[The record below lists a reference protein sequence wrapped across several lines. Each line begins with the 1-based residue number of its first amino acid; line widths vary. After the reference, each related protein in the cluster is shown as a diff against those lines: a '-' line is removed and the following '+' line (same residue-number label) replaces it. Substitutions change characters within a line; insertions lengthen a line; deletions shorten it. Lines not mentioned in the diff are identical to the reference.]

1 MNFKLNTTHMRT
13 QSKNVFFLTVLMLAL
28 VTTAVSAQSTSPYRG
43 TVKDAGGEPLIG
55 VSVLVKGTTS
65 GVITNIDGEYSIH
78 AKQGDVLVF
87 SYVGMNTREVLL
99 SSQLVNDIVLT
110 EEATGLN
117 EIVVIGYGIQK
128 RGDLTTAVSSVSTED
143 LDMRPITSAAQAIQ
157 GKAAG
162 VQVIQPNGRPGAG
175 MVIRVRGTTSMNAS
189 NDPLYVVD
197 GVPMNNIDFLS
208 ANDIESMQI
217 MKDASSAAIYGSR
230 GANGVVMIT
239 TKAAAPK
246 DRSSISFSTYKGIT
260 NISRRIES
268 LNLAE
273 YKEYLSDLQS
283 SVVLPD
289 GLTDQTNWFDETFT
303 TGIRSN
309 YQLSAS
315 GTSNKVNYFLSGG
328 YTDETGII
336 NTTAFKRFNFRSS
349 VDAELFK
356 WLTVSGNIS
365 YSNNISIG
373 DIISG
378 TGSNRGG
385 VILSVINTPTYAP
398 IWDADNPKHYY
409 GRFFG
414 VSNLTHPLE
423 NLARTKNNKHNTHRL
438 LATGKSVIS
447 FMPELKL
454 TSSITGDMTY
464 YNYTSFLDPI
474 STSYGRGQFGEAQ
487 DNRSFGA
494 VMILD
499 NILTY
504 NKKINLHGF
513 EAMAGTSYTVSD
525 WSQSYQFASHYANDL
540 VQTLNAANKI
550 SPGNGTT
557 ASQWA
562 IMSYLGRISYNY
574 DSKYLATVNVRADG
588 SSKLAPSGRW
598 GYFPSV
604 SAAWRASS
612 EKFLADVHWLDDLKL
627 RAGWGQT
634 GNQDGLGDYAY
645 LERYNFNRIE
655 WWKPGQGDAVPTYSQ
670 VSLSSSDLTWE
681 TTTQTNIGMDLTVF
695 QSRLTMNLDYY
706 FKRTTDMLMWV
717 TLPAGSAA
725 VNFIQRNEGEM
736 TNRGIEL
743 SMSSK
748 NLIGD
753 FKWTTDFNIS
763 HNKNRLESLVFKQ
776 VYYDARVTDILSDYA
791 VKNMPG
797 RPLGG
802 FWGYESAGVD
812 PETGELM
819 YVDKN
824 NDGVVNA
831 SDRTYIGDPNPDF
844 TYGMTNIFSYKNFNL
859 SILLQGTYGN
869 DIFNVSRVE
878 SEGMYDPK
886 NQSKRVIDRWRRPGM
901 ITSIPKAGYD
911 MKISSYFVEDGSY
924 LRIKDVTLS
933 YDFDMKWMK
942 KVGVRKIQPYATVT
956 NLFTFTKYL
965 GFDPEVN
972 QWGNSG
978 NVQGIDYG
986 TYPQT
991 RSFIVG
997 LNIEI

>member
-1 MNFKLNTTHMRT
+1 MRT
-13 QSKNVFFLTVLMLAL
+13 QRKNVLCLIVLIL
-28 VTTAVSAQSTSPYRG
+28 VFVTSAISAQSTSNYRG

-65 GVITNIDGEYSIH
+65 GVITNLDGEYSIH

-87 SYVGMNTREVLL
+87 SYVGMNAREVAL
-99 SSQLVNDIVLT
+99 SSQLVNDVILT
-110 EEATGLN
+110 EEAKGLD
-117 EIVVIGYGIQK
+117 EIVVIGYGVQK

-239 TKAAAPK
+239 TKATVPK
-246 DRSSISFSTYKGIT
+246 DRSSISFSTYRGIT

-336 NTTAFKRFNFRSS
+336 NTTAFKRFNFRSA

-398 IWDADNPKHYY
+398 IWDTDNPKHYY
-409 GRFFG
+409 NRFFG
-414 VSNLTHPLE
+414 VSNITHPLE

-447 FMPELKL
+447 FMPDLKL
-454 TSSITGDMTY
+454 SSSITGDMTY

-474 STSYGRGQFGEAQ
+474 STSYMDVGSLEKR
-487 DNRSFGA
+487 R
-494 VMILD
+494 
-499 NILTY
+499 
-504 NKKINLHGF
+504 
-513 EAMAGTSYTVSD
+513 
-525 WSQSYQFASHYANDL
+525 
-540 VQTLNAANKI
+540 
-550 SPGNGTT
+550 TT
-557 ASQWA
+557 AR
-562 IMSYLGRISYNY
+562 LG
-574 DSKYLATVNVRADG
+574 L
-588 SSKLAPSGRW
+588 
-598 GYFPSV
+598 
-604 SAAWRASS
+604 
-612 EKFLADVHWLDDLKL
+612 
-627 RAGWGQT
+627 
-634 GNQDGLGDYAY
+634 
-645 LERYNFNRIE
+645 
-655 WWKPGQGDAVPTYSQ
+655 
-670 VSLSSSDLTWE
+670 
-681 TTTQTNIGMDLTVF
+681 
-695 QSRLTMNLDYY
+695 
-706 FKRTTDMLMWV
+706 
-717 TLPAGSAA
+717 
-725 VNFIQRNEGEM
+725 
-736 TNRGIEL
+736 
-743 SMSSK
+743 
-748 NLIGD
+748 
-753 FKWTTDFNIS
+753 
-763 HNKNRLESLVFKQ
+763 
-776 VYYDARVTDILSDYA
+776 
-791 VKNMPG
+791 
-797 RPLGG
+797 
-802 FWGYESAGVD
+802 
-812 PETGELM
+812 
-819 YVDKN
+819 
-824 NDGVVNA
+824 
-831 SDRTYIGDPNPDF
+831 
-844 TYGMTNIFSYKNFNL
+844 
-859 SILLQGTYGN
+859 
-869 DIFNVSRVE
+869 
-878 SEGMYDPK
+878 
-886 NQSKRVIDRWRRPGM
+886 
-901 ITSIPKAGYD
+901 
-911 MKISSYFVEDGSY
+911 
-924 LRIKDVTLS
+924 
-933 YDFDMKWMK
+933 
-942 KVGVRKIQPYATVT
+942 
-956 NLFTFTKYL
+956 
-965 GFDPEVN
+965 
-972 QWGNSG
+972 
-978 NVQGIDYG
+978 
-986 TYPQT
+986 
-991 RSFIVG
+991 
-997 LNIEI
+997 

>member
-1 MNFKLNTTHMRT
+1 MKTHKKHLFSFVILLLM
-13 QSKNVFFLTVLMLAL
+13 FF
-28 VTTAVSAQSTSPYRG
+28 SQQSTAWGQSGGNYQG
-43 TVKDAGGEPLIG
+43 TVTDTSGETLIG
-55 VSVLVKGTTS
+55 VSVLIKGTTT
-65 GVITNIDGEYSIH
+65 GVVTNIDGQYNIS
-78 AKQGDVLVF
+78 ARQGDVLVF
-87 SYVGMNTREVLL
+87 SYVGMVTRELPL
-99 SSQLVNDIVLT
+99 GSQLVNNVVLT
-110 EEATGLN
+110 EEAKGL
-117 EIVVIGYGIQK
+117 EEVVVIGYGVAK
-128 RGDLTTAVSSVSTED
+128 RKDVTTAVSSVSTED

-239 TKAAAPK
+239 TKATARK
-246 DRSSISFSTYKGIT
+246 DRSAISFSAYTGIT
-260 NISRRIES
+260 NISRKIES

-273 YKEYLSDLQS
+273 YKEYLTDLKS

-303 TGIRSN
+303 TGIRHN

-315 GTSNKVNYFLSGG
+315 GASNKVNYFISGG

-349 VDAELFK
+349 VESEMYK
-356 WLTVSGNIS
+356 WLTLSANIS
-365 YSNNISIG
+365 YSNNISKG

-378 TGSNRGG
+378 TGANRGG

-398 IWDADNPKHYY
+398 VWDTENPKHYY
-409 GRFFG
+409 NRFYG
-414 VSNLTHPLE
+414 VSNITHPLE
-423 NLARTKNNKHNTHRL
+423 NLARTKNNKNDTHRL
-438 LATGKSVIS
+438 LATGKSVIT
-447 FMPELKL
+447 FIPELKL
-454 TSSITGDMTY
+454 SSSITADMNY
-464 YNYTSFLDPI
+464 WNYTSFLDPV

-487 DNRSFGA
+487 DNRSFTK
-494 VMILD
+494 VMMLD

-504 NKKINLHGF
+504 NKKINLNNF

-525 WSQSYQFASHYANDL
+525 WSQSYQFGSHFANDL
-540 VQTLNAANKI
+540 IQTLNAANKI
-550 SPGNGTT
+550 SPSNGSTG
-557 ASQWA
+557 SQWA
-562 IMSYLGRISYNY
+562 IMSYLGRLSYNY
-574 DSKYLATVNVRADG
+574 DSKYLATINMRADG

-604 SAAWRASS
+604 SAAWRISS
-612 EKFLADVHWLDDLKL
+612 EPFMAGFNWMNDLKL

-645 LERYNFNRIE
+645 LERYDFNRIE

-681 TTTQTNIGMDLTVF
+681 TTTQTNIGLDATMF
-695 QSRLTMNLDYY
+695 QNRLTFNIDYY
-706 FKRTTDMLMWV
+706 FKRTRDMLMWV

-725 VNFIQRNEGEM
+725 VSSIQRNEGEM
-736 TNRGIEL
+736 TNKGIEF
-743 SMSSK
+743 SVSSK
-748 NLIGD
+748 NLTGD
-753 FKWTTDFNIS
+753 FKWNTDFNIS
-763 HNKNRLESLVFKQ
+763 HNKNMLVSLDFKQ
-776 VYYDARVTDILSDYA
+776 VYYDARVTDILSDFA

-802 FWGYESAGVD
+802 FWGYESEGVD

-824 NDGVVNA
+824 NDGFINA
-831 SDRTYIGDPNPDF
+831 SDRGYIGDPNPDF
-844 TYGMTNIFSYKNFNL
+844 TYGMTNYFSFKNFNL
-859 SILLQGTYGN
+859 SVLLQGTYGN
-869 DIFNVSRVE
+869 DIFNVSRIE
-878 SEGMYDPK
+878 SEGMYDAK
-886 NQSKRVIDRWRRPGM
+886 NQSKRILERWRRPGM
-901 ITSIPKAGYD
+901 ISTIPKAGYD

-924 LRIKDVTLS
+924 LRIKDITLS
-933 YDFDMKWMK
+933 YDFSMNWMK
-942 KVGVRKIQPYATVT
+942 KLGITRLQPYATVT

-978 NVQGIDYG
+978 NVQGMDYG

-991 RSFIVG
+991 RSFIFGV
-997 LNIEI
+997 NVDI

>member
-1 MNFKLNTTHMRT
+1 MRT
-13 QSKNVFFLTVLMLAL
+13 QRKNVLCLIVLIL
-28 VTTAVSAQSTSPYRG
+28 VFVTSAISAQSTSNYRG

-65 GVITNIDGEYSIH
+65 GVITNLDGEYSIH

-87 SYVGMNTREVLL
+87 SYVGMNAREVAL
-99 SSQLVNDIVLT
+99 SSQLVNDVILT
-110 EEATGLN
+110 EEAKGLD
-117 EIVVIGYGIQK
+117 EIVVIGYGVQK

-239 TKAAAPK
+239 TKATVPK
-246 DRSSISFSTYKGIT
+246 DRSSISFSTYRGIT

-303 TGIRSN
+303 TGIRNN

-336 NTTAFKRFNFRSS
+336 NTTAFKRFNFRSA

-398 IWDADNPKHYY
+398 IWDTDNPKHYY
-409 GRFFG
+409 NRFFG
-414 VSNLTHPLE
+414 VSNITHPLE

-447 FMPELKL
+447 FMPDLKL
-454 TSSITGDMTY
+454 SSSITGDMTY

-494 VMILD
+494 VMMLD

-504 NKKINLHGF
+504 NKKINLHSF

-525 WSQSYQFASHYANDL
+525 WSESYQFASHFANDL

-574 DSKYLATVNVRADG
+574 DSKYLATFNVRADG

-598 GYFPSV
+598 GYFPSF

-670 VSLSSSDLTWE
+670 ASLSSSDLTWE
-681 TTTQTNIGMDLTVF
+681 TTTQTNIGLDLTMF

-725 VNFIQRNEGEM
+725 VNSIQRNEGEM
-736 TNRGIEL
+736 TNRGVEL
-743 SMSSK
+743 SVSSK
-748 NLIGD
+748 NFVGD
-753 FKWTTDFNIS
+753 FKWSTDFNIS

-802 FWGYESAGVD
+802 FWGYESTGVD
-812 PETGELM
+812 PETGELI

-824 NDGVVNA
+824 NDDFINA

-844 TYGMTNIFSYKNFNL
+844 TFGMTNIFSYKNFNL

-869 DIFNVSRVE
+869 DIFNVSRIE
-878 SEGMYDPK
+878 SEGMYDAK

-933 YDFDMKWMK
+933 YDFDMNWMK
-942 KVGVRKIQPYATVT
+942 KVGIRKIQPYATVT

>member
-1 MNFKLNTTHMRT
+1 MRT
-13 QSKNVFFLTVLMLAL
+13 QSKIFFFLMVLLLMFVYSAS
-28 VTTAVSAQSTSPYRG
+28 SAQSASSYRG
-43 TVKDAGGEPLIG
+43 TVKDSGGEPLIG
-55 VSVLVKGTTS
+55 VSVVIKGTTN
-65 GVITNIDGEYSIH
+65 GVITNFDGEYSIT
-78 AKQGDVLVF
+78 AKPGDVLVF
-87 SYVGMNTREVLL
+87 SYVGMNSQEVQLTT
-99 SSQLVNDIVLT
+99 QLVSDIVLN
-110 EEATGLN
+110 EEAKGLE

-128 RGDLTTAVSSVSTED
+128 RKDLTTAVSSVSTED

-239 TKAAAPK
+239 TKATAPK
-246 DRSSISFSTYKGIT
+246 DRSSISFSSYKGIT
-260 NISRRIES
+260 NINRRIES
-268 LNLAE
+268 LNLNE
-273 YKEYLSDLQS
+273 YKEYLKDLKS

-303 TGIRSN
+303 TGIRNN

-315 GTSNKVNYFLSGG
+315 GTSNKINYFLSGG

-336 NTTAFKRFNFRSS
+336 NTTSFKRFNFRSA
-349 VDAELFK
+349 VEAEMFK
-356 WLTVSGNIS
+356 WLTLSGNIS
-365 YSNNISIG
+365 YSNNTTIG

-385 VILSVINTPTYAP
+385 VILSVINTPSYAP
-398 IWDADNPKHYY
+398 IWDTDNPKHYY
-409 GRFFG
+409 NRFFG
-414 VSNLTHPLE
+414 VSNITHPLE
-423 NLARTKNNKHNTHRL
+423 NLARTKNNRNNNHRL
-438 LATGKSVIS
+438 LATGKSVIT
-447 FMPELKL
+447 FIPDLKL
-454 TSSITGDMTY
+454 SSSITGDMTY
-464 YNYTSFLDPI
+464 SNYTSFLDPI
-474 STSYGRGQFGEAQ
+474 STSYGRGQFGEAN
-487 DNRSFGA
+487 DNRSFG
-494 VMILD
+494 VVTMLD

-504 NKKINLHGF
+504 NKKIDLHNF

-525 WSQSYQFASHYANDL
+525 WSQSYQFASHFANDL

-574 DSKYLATVNVRADG
+574 DSKYLATINVRADG

-598 GYFPSV
+598 GYFPSF
-604 SAAWRASS
+604 SAAWRVSS
-612 EKFLADVHWLDDLKL
+612 EDFLADLKWLNDLKL

-670 VSLSSSDLTWE
+670 VSLSSSNLTWE
-681 TTTQTNIGMDLTVF
+681 TTTQTNIGLDATLF
-695 QSRLTMNLDYY
+695 QSRLSLNLDYY
-706 FKRTTDMLMWV
+706 FKRTKDMLMWV
-717 TLPAGSAA
+717 TLPAGSSA
-725 VNFIQRNEGEM
+725 VNSIQRNEGEM
-736 TNRGIEL
+736 TNKGIEL
-743 SMSSK
+743 SISSK
-748 NLIGD
+748 NLVRE
-753 FKWTTDFNIS
+753 FKWSTDFNIS

-776 VYYDARVTDILSDYA
+776 VYYDARVTDILSDFA

-797 RPLGG
+797 RSLGG
-802 FWGYESAGVD
+802 FWGYESEGVD

-824 NDGVVNA
+824 DDGFINA
-831 SDRTYIGDPNPDF
+831 SDRAYIGDPNPDF
-844 TYGMTNIFSYKNFNL
+844 TYGMTNMFSYKNFSL
-859 SILLQGTYGN
+859 SVLLQGTYGN
-869 DIFNVSRVE
+869 DIFNVSRIE
-878 SEGMYDPK
+878 SEGMYDAK
-886 NQSKRVIDRWRRPGM
+886 NQSKRIIERWRRPGM

-924 LRIKDVTLS
+924 LRIKDITLS
-933 YDFDMKWMK
+933 YDFNMDWMRII
-942 KVGVRKIQPYATVT
+942 GVRKIQPYATVT

-978 NVQGIDYG
+978 NVQGMDYG

-991 RSFIVG
+991 RSFIFGINV
-997 LNIEI
+997 EI

>member
-1 MNFKLNTTHMRT
+1 MMVVLIMYLSCSITAWGQTTG
-13 QSKNVFFLTVLMLAL
+13 N
-28 VTTAVSAQSTSPYRG
+28 YRG
-43 TVKDAGGEPLIG
+43 TITDANREALIG
-55 VSVLVKGTTS
+55 VSVKVKGTTT
-65 GVITNIDGEYSIH
+65 GVVTNINGQYSIQ
-78 AKQGDVLVF
+78 ARPGDVLVF
-87 SYVGMNTREVLL
+87 SYVGMVTQEKILT
-99 SSQLVNDIVLT
+99 SQLDNDIVLT
-110 EEATGLN
+110 EEAKGL
-117 EIVVIGYGIQK
+117 EEVVVIGYGVAK
-128 RGDLTTAVSSVSTED
+128 RKDVTTAVSSVSTED
-143 LDMRPITSAAQAIQ
+143 LNLRPITSAAQAIQ

-162 VQVIQPNGRPGAG
+162 VQVIQPNGKPGAG

-239 TKAAAPK
+239 TKATARK
-246 DRSSISFSTYKGIT
+246 DRSAVSFSAYTGIS
-260 NISRRIES
+260 NVSRKMES
-268 LNLAE
+268 LNLEE
-273 YKEYLSDLQS
+273 YREYLSDLKS

-289 GLTDQTNWFDETFT
+289 GLTDQTNWFDETFS
-303 TGIRSN
+303 TGIRHN

-315 GTSNKVNYFLSGG
+315 GASNKVNYFLSGG

-336 NTTAFKRFNFRSS
+336 SSTSFKRFNFRTS
-349 VDAELFK
+349 VESELYK
-356 WLTVSGNIS
+356 WLNLSANIS
-365 YSNNISIG
+365 YSNNISKG

-398 IWDADNPKHYY
+398 VWDTENPKYY
-409 GRFFG
+409 YNKFYG
-414 VSNLTHPLE
+414 VSNITHPLE
-423 NLARTKNNKHNTHRL
+423 NLARTRDNKNDTHRL
-438 LATGKSVIS
+438 LATGKGVIT
-447 FMPELKL
+447 FFPDLKL

-464 YNYTSFLDPI
+464 SNYTSFLDPV
-474 STSYGRGQFGEAQ
+474 STSYGRGQYGEAQ
-487 DNRSFGA
+487 DNRSFNR
-494 VMILD
+494 VMMLD

-504 NKKINLHGF
+504 TKKIKSHNF

-525 WSQSYQFASHYANDL
+525 WSQSYQFASHFANDI
-540 VQTLNAANKI
+540 VKTLNAANKI
-550 SPGNGTT
+550 SPGNGST

-562 IMSYLGRISYNY
+562 IMSYLGRLSYNY
-574 DSKYLATVNVRADG
+574 ESKYLLSMNIRADG

-604 SAAWRASS
+604 SAAWRISS
-612 EKFLADVHWLDDLKL
+612 EEFMSDLTWLNDLKI

-645 LERYNFNRIE
+645 LERYDFNRIE
-655 WWKPGQGDAVPTYSQ
+655 WWKPGQADAVPTYSQ
-670 VSLSSSDLTWE
+670 VSLSSQDLTWE
-681 TTTQTNIGMDLTVF
+681 TTTQSNIGFDAMLLHN
-695 QSRLTMNLDYY
+695 RLTINADYY
-706 FKRTTDMLMWV
+706 FKRTRNMLMWV

-725 VNFIQRNEGEM
+725 VSSIQRNEGEM
-736 TNRGIEL
+736 TNQGIEL
-743 SMSSK
+743 SLSSK
-748 NLIGD
+748 NLVGK
-753 FKWTTDFNIS
+753 FKWNTDFNIS
-763 HNKNRLESLVFKQ
+763 HNQNMLVKLDFKQ

-802 FWGYESAGVD
+802 FWGYESQGVD

-824 NDGVVNA
+824 DDGFINA
-831 SDRTYIGDPNPDF
+831 SDRGYIGDPNPDF
-844 TYGMTNIFSYKNFNL
+844 TYGMTNSFSFKNFNL
-859 SILLQGTYGN
+859 SVLLQGTYGN
-869 DIFNVSRVE
+869 DIFNVSRIE
-878 SEGMYDPK
+878 SEGMYDAK
-886 NQSKRVIDRWRRPGM
+886 NQSKRIVERWRRPGM

-911 MKISSYFVEDGSY
+911 MKISSYFIEDGSY
-924 LRIKDVTLS
+924 LRVKDVTLS
-933 YDFDMKWMK
+933 YDFSMNWMK
-942 KVGVRKIQPYATVT
+942 KLGISKLQPYATVT

-991 RSFIVG
+991 RSFIFGVNVD
-997 LNIEI
+997 L

>member
-1 MNFKLNTTHMRT
+1 MMVVLIMYLSCSITAWGQTTGY
-13 QSKNVFFLTVLMLAL
+13 
-28 VTTAVSAQSTSPYRG
+28 YRG
-43 TVKDAGGEPLIG
+43 TITDANREALIG
-55 VSVLVKGTTS
+55 VSVKVKGTTT
-65 GVITNIDGEYSIH
+65 GVVTNINGQYSIQ
-78 AKQGDVLVF
+78 ARPGDVLVF
-87 SYVGMNTREVLL
+87 SYIGMVTQEKILT
-99 SSQLVNDIVLT
+99 SQLDNDIVLT
-110 EEATGLN
+110 EEAKGL
-117 EIVVIGYGIQK
+117 EEVVVIGYGVAK
-128 RGDLTTAVSSVSTED
+128 RKDVTTAVSSVSTED
-143 LDMRPITSAAQAIQ
+143 LNLRPITSAAQAIQ

-162 VQVIQPNGRPGAG
+162 VQVIQPNGKPGAG

-239 TKAAAPK
+239 TKATARK
-246 DRSSISFSTYKGIT
+246 DRSAVSFSAYTGIS
-260 NISRRIES
+260 NVSRKIES
-268 LNLAE
+268 LNLEE
-273 YKEYLSDLQS
+273 YREYLSDLKS

-289 GLTDQTNWFDETFT
+289 GLTDQTNWFDETFS
-303 TGIRSN
+303 TGIRHN

-315 GTSNKVNYFLSGG
+315 GASNKVNYFLSGG

-336 NTTAFKRFNFRSS
+336 SSTSFKRFNFRTS
-349 VDAELFK
+349 VESELYK
-356 WLTVSGNIS
+356 WLNLSANIS
-365 YSNNISIG
+365 YSNNISKG

-398 IWDADNPKHYY
+398 VWDTENPKYY
-409 GRFFG
+409 YNKFYG
-414 VSNLTHPLE
+414 VSNITHPLE
-423 NLARTKNNKHNTHRL
+423 NLARTRDNKNDTHRL
-438 LATGKSVIS
+438 LATGKGVIT
-447 FMPELKL
+447 FFPDLKL

-464 YNYTSFLDPI
+464 SNYTSFLDPV
-474 STSYGRGQFGEAQ
+474 STSYGRGQYGEAQ
-487 DNRSFGA
+487 DNRSFNR
-494 VMILD
+494 VMMLD

-504 NKKINLHGF
+504 TKKIKSHNF

-525 WSQSYQFASHYANDL
+525 WSQSYQFASHFANDI
-540 VQTLNAANKI
+540 VKTLNAANKI
-550 SPGNGTT
+550 SPGNGST

-562 IMSYLGRISYNY
+562 IMSYLGRLSYNY
-574 DSKYLATVNVRADG
+574 ESKYLLSMNIRADG

-604 SAAWRASS
+604 SAAWRISS
-612 EKFLADVHWLDDLKL
+612 EEFMSDLTWLNDLKI

-645 LERYNFNRIE
+645 LERYDFNRIE
-655 WWKPGQGDAVPTYSQ
+655 WWKPGQADAVPTYSQ
-670 VSLSSSDLTWE
+670 VSLSSQDLTWE
-681 TTTQTNIGMDLTVF
+681 TTTQSNIGFDAMLLHN
-695 QSRLTMNLDYY
+695 RLTFNADYY
-706 FKRTTDMLMWV
+706 FKRTRNMLMWV

-725 VNFIQRNEGEM
+725 VSSIQRNEGEM
-736 TNRGIEL
+736 TNQGIEL
-743 SMSSK
+743 SLSSK
-748 NLIGD
+748 NLVGK
-753 FKWTTDFNIS
+753 FKWNTDFNIS
-763 HNKNRLESLVFKQ
+763 HNQNMLVKLDFKQ

-802 FWGYESAGVD
+802 FWGYESQGVD

-824 NDGVVNA
+824 DDGFINA
-831 SDRTYIGDPNPDF
+831 SDRGYIGDPNPDF
-844 TYGMTNIFSYKNFNL
+844 TYGMTNSFSFKNFNL
-859 SILLQGTYGN
+859 SVLLQGTYGN
-869 DIFNVSRVE
+869 DIFNVSRIE
-878 SEGMYDPK
+878 SEGMYDAK
-886 NQSKRVIDRWRRPGM
+886 NQSKRIVERWRRPGM

-911 MKISSYFVEDGSY
+911 MKISSYFIEDGSY
-924 LRIKDVTLS
+924 LRVKDVTLS
-933 YDFDMKWMK
+933 YDFSMNWMK
-942 KVGVRKIQPYATVT
+942 KLGISKLQPYATVT

-991 RSFIVG
+991 RSFIFGVNVD
-997 LNIEI
+997 L

>member
-1 MNFKLNTTHMRT
+1 MRT
-13 QSKNVFFLTVLMLAL
+13 KRKNFISMMVVLIMYLSCSITAWGQ
-28 VTTAVSAQSTSPYRG
+28 TTGNYRG
-43 TVKDAGGEPLIG
+43 TITDANREALIG
-55 VSVLVKGTTS
+55 VSVKVKGTTT
-65 GVITNIDGEYSIH
+65 GVVTNINGQYSIQ
-78 AKQGDVLVF
+78 ARPGDVLVF
-87 SYVGMNTREVLL
+87 SYVGMVTQEKILT
-99 SSQLVNDIVLT
+99 SQLDNDIVLT
-110 EEATGLN
+110 EEAKGL
-117 EIVVIGYGIQK
+117 EEVVVIGYGVAK
-128 RGDLTTAVSSVSTED
+128 RKDVTTAVSSVSTED
-143 LDMRPITSAAQAIQ
+143 LNLRPITSAAQAIQ

-162 VQVIQPNGRPGAG
+162 VQVIQPNGKPGAG

-239 TKAAAPK
+239 TKATARK
-246 DRSSISFSTYKGIT
+246 DRSAVSFSAYTGIS
-260 NISRRIES
+260 NVSRKMES
-268 LNLAE
+268 LNLEE
-273 YKEYLSDLQS
+273 YREYLSDLKS

-289 GLTDQTNWFDETFT
+289 GLTDQTNWFDETFS
-303 TGIRSN
+303 TGIRHN

-315 GTSNKVNYFLSGG
+315 GASNKVNYFLSGG

-336 NTTAFKRFNFRSS
+336 SSTSFKRFNFRTS
-349 VDAELFK
+349 VESELYK
-356 WLTVSGNIS
+356 WLNLSANIS
-365 YSNNISIG
+365 YSNNISKG

-398 IWDADNPKHYY
+398 VWDTENPKYY
-409 GRFFG
+409 YNKFYG
-414 VSNLTHPLE
+414 VSNITHPLE
-423 NLARTKNNKHNTHRL
+423 NLARTRDNKNDTHRL
-438 LATGKSVIS
+438 LATGKGVIT
-447 FMPELKL
+447 FFPDLKL

-464 YNYTSFLDPI
+464 SNYTSFLDPV
-474 STSYGRGQFGEAQ
+474 STSYGRGQYGEAQ
-487 DNRSFGA
+487 DNRSFNR
-494 VMILD
+494 VMMLD

-504 NKKINLHGF
+504 TKKIKSHNF

-525 WSQSYQFASHYANDL
+525 WSQSYQFASHFANDI
-540 VQTLNAANKI
+540 VKTLNAANKI
-550 SPGNGTT
+550 SPGNGST

-562 IMSYLGRISYNY
+562 IMSYLGRLSYNY
-574 DSKYLATVNVRADG
+574 ESKYLLSMNIRADG

-604 SAAWRASS
+604 SAAWRISS
-612 EKFLADVHWLDDLKL
+612 EEFMSDLTWLNDLKI

-645 LERYNFNRIE
+645 LERYDFNRIE
-655 WWKPGQGDAVPTYSQ
+655 WWKPGQADAVPTYSQ
-670 VSLSSSDLTWE
+670 VSLSSQDLTWE
-681 TTTQTNIGMDLTVF
+681 TTTQSNIGFDAMLLHN
-695 QSRLTMNLDYY
+695 RLTINADYY
-706 FKRTTDMLMWV
+706 FKRTRNMLMWV

-725 VNFIQRNEGEM
+725 VSSIQRNEGEM
-736 TNRGIEL
+736 TNQGIEL
-743 SMSSK
+743 SLSSK
-748 NLIGD
+748 NLVGK
-753 FKWTTDFNIS
+753 FKWNTDFNIS
-763 HNKNRLESLVFKQ
+763 HNQNMLVKLDFKQ

-802 FWGYESAGVD
+802 FWGYESQGVD

-824 NDGVVNA
+824 DDGFINA
-831 SDRTYIGDPNPDF
+831 SDRGYIGDPNPDF
-844 TYGMTNIFSYKNFNL
+844 TYGMTNSFSFKNFNL
-859 SILLQGTYGN
+859 SVLLQGTYGN
-869 DIFNVSRVE
+869 DIFNVSRIE
-878 SEGMYDPK
+878 SEGMYDAK
-886 NQSKRVIDRWRRPGM
+886 NQSKRIVERWRRPGM

-911 MKISSYFVEDGSY
+911 MKISSYFIEDGSY
-924 LRIKDVTLS
+924 LRVKDVTLS
-933 YDFDMKWMK
+933 YDFSMNWMK
-942 KVGVRKIQPYATVT
+942 KLGISKLQPYATVT

-991 RSFIVG
+991 RSFIFGVNVD
-997 LNIEI
+997 L

>member
-1 MNFKLNTTHMRT
+1 MRT
-13 QSKNVFFLTVLMLAL
+13 QSKIFFFLMVLLLMFVYSAS
-28 VTTAVSAQSTSPYRG
+28 SAQSASSYRG
-43 TVKDAGGEPLIG
+43 TVKDSGGEPLIG
-55 VSVLVKGTTS
+55 VSVVIKGTTN
-65 GVITNIDGEYSIH
+65 GVITNFDGEYSIT
-78 AKQGDVLVF
+78 AKPGDVLVF
-87 SYVGMNTREVLL
+87 SYVGMNSQEVQLTT
-99 SSQLVNDIVLT
+99 QLVSDIVLN
-110 EEATGLN
+110 EEAKGLE

-128 RGDLTTAVSSVSTED
+128 RKDLTTAVSSVSTED

-239 TKAAAPK
+239 TKATAPK
-246 DRSSISFSTYKGIT
+246 DRSSISFSSYKGIT
-260 NISRRIES
+260 NINRRIES
-268 LNLAE
+268 LNLNE
-273 YKEYLSDLQS
+273 YKEYLKDLKS

-289 GLTDQTNWFDETFT
+289 GLTEQTNWFDETFT
-303 TGIRSN
+303 TGIRNN

-315 GTSNKVNYFLSGG
+315 GTSNKINYFLSGG

-336 NTTAFKRFNFRSS
+336 NTTSFKRFNFRSA
-349 VDAELFK
+349 VEAEMFK
-356 WLTVSGNIS
+356 WLTLSGNIS
-365 YSNNISIG
+365 YSNNTTIG

-385 VILSVINTPTYAP
+385 VILSVINTPSYAP
-398 IWDADNPKHYY
+398 IWDTDNPKHYY
-409 GRFFG
+409 NRFFG
-414 VSNLTHPLE
+414 VSNITHPLE
-423 NLARTKNNKHNTHRL
+423 NLARTKNNRNNNHRL
-438 LATGKSVIS
+438 LATGKSVIT
-447 FMPELKL
+447 FIPDLKL
-454 TSSITGDMTY
+454 SSSITGDMTY
-464 YNYTSFLDPI
+464 SNYTSFLDPI
-474 STSYGRGQFGEAQ
+474 STSYGRGQFGEAN
-487 DNRSFGA
+487 DNRSFG
-494 VMILD
+494 VVTMLD

-504 NKKINLHGF
+504 NKKIDLHNF

-525 WSQSYQFASHYANDL
+525 WSQSYQFASHFANDL

-574 DSKYLATVNVRADG
+574 DSKYLATINVRADG

-598 GYFPSV
+598 GYFPSF
-604 SAAWRASS
+604 SAAWRVSS
-612 EKFLADVHWLDDLKL
+612 EDFLADLKWLNDLKL

-670 VSLSSSDLTWE
+670 VSLSSSNLTWE
-681 TTTQTNIGMDLTVF
+681 TTTQTNIGLDATLF
-695 QSRLTMNLDYY
+695 QSRLSLNLDYY
-706 FKRTTDMLMWV
+706 FKRTKDMLMWV
-717 TLPAGSAA
+717 TLPAGSSA
-725 VNFIQRNEGEM
+725 VNSIQRNEGEM
-736 TNRGIEL
+736 TNKGIEL
-743 SMSSK
+743 SISSK
-748 NLIGD
+748 NLVRE
-753 FKWTTDFNIS
+753 FKWSTDFNIS

-776 VYYDARVTDILSDYA
+776 VYYDARVTDILSDFA

-797 RPLGG
+797 RSLGG
-802 FWGYESAGVD
+802 FWGYESEGVD

-824 NDGVVNA
+824 DDGFINA
-831 SDRTYIGDPNPDF
+831 SDRAYIGDPNPDF
-844 TYGMTNIFSYKNFNL
+844 TYGMTNMFSYKNFSL
-859 SILLQGTYGN
+859 SVLLQGTYGN
-869 DIFNVSRVE
+869 DIFNVSRIE
-878 SEGMYDPK
+878 SEGMYDAK
-886 NQSKRVIDRWRRPGM
+886 NQSKRIIERWRRPGM

-924 LRIKDVTLS
+924 LRIKDITLS
-933 YDFDMKWMK
+933 YDFNMDWMRK
-942 KVGVRKIQPYATVT
+942 IGVRKIQPYATVT

-978 NVQGIDYG
+978 NVQGMDYG

-991 RSFIVG
+991 RSFIFGINV
-997 LNIEI
+997 EI

>member
-1 MNFKLNTTHMRT
+1 MRT
-13 QSKNVFFLTVLMLAL
+13 QRKNVLCLIVLIL
-28 VTTAVSAQSTSPYRG
+28 VFVTSAISAQSTSNYRG

-65 GVITNIDGEYSIH
+65 GVITNLDGEYSIH

-87 SYVGMNTREVLL
+87 SYVGMNAREVAL
-99 SSQLVNDIVLT
+99 SSQLVNDVILT
-110 EEATGLN
+110 EEAKGLD
-117 EIVVIGYGIQK
+117 EIVVIGYGVQK

-239 TKAAAPK
+239 TKATVPK
-246 DRSSISFSTYKGIT
+246 DRSSISFSTYRGIT

-303 TGIRSN
+303 TGIRNN

-336 NTTAFKRFNFRSS
+336 NTTAFKRFNFRSA

-398 IWDADNPKHYY
+398 IWDTDNPKHYY
-409 GRFFG
+409 NRFFG
-414 VSNLTHPLE
+414 VSNITHPLE

-447 FMPELKL
+447 FMPDLKL
-454 TSSITGDMTY
+454 SSSITGDMTY

-494 VMILD
+494 VMMLD

-504 NKKINLHGF
+504 NKKINLHSF

-525 WSQSYQFASHYANDL
+525 WSESYQFASHFANDL

-574 DSKYLATVNVRADG
+574 DSKYLATFNVRADG

-598 GYFPSV
+598 GYFPSF

-670 VSLSSSDLTWE
+670 ASLSSSDLTWE
-681 TTTQTNIGMDLTVF
+681 TTTQTNIGLDLTMF

-725 VNFIQRNEGEM
+725 VNSIQRNEGEM
-736 TNRGIEL
+736 TNRGVEL
-743 SMSSK
+743 SVSSK
-748 NLIGD
+748 NFVGD
-753 FKWTTDFNIS
+753 FKWSTDFNIS

-776 VYYDARVTDILSDYA
+776 VYYDARVTDILSDFA

-802 FWGYESAGVD
+802 FWGYESTGVD
-812 PETGELM
+812 PETGELI

-824 NDGVVNA
+824 NDDFINA

-844 TYGMTNIFSYKNFNL
+844 TFGMTNIFSYKNFNL

-869 DIFNVSRVE
+869 DIFNVSRIE
-878 SEGMYDPK
+878 SEGMYDAK

-933 YDFDMKWMK
+933 YDFDMNWMK
-942 KVGVRKIQPYATVT
+942 KVGIRKIQPYATVT